1 MTVNWQGVFS
11 AIPTQFNTDD
21 SINFATTAKMID
33 ELNNEG
39 VHSIIE
45 LDTSEQNTSFTSL
58 NTKAMANRVALT
70 EFKLD

>member
-11 AIPTQFNTDD
+11 TIPTQFNAGD
-21 SINFATTAKMID
+21 SINFAATAKMID

-39 VHSIIE
+39 VHNIIE
-45 LDTSEQNTSFTSL
+45 LDTSDQNTSFTSL
-58 NTKAMANRVALT
+58 NMKAMANRVALT